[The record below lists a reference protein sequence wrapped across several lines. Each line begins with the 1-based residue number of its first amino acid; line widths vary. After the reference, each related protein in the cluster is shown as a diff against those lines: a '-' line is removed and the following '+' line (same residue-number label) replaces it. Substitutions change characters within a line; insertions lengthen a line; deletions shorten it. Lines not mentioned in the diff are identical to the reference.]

1 MAELIPRER
10 LQPSLLDRL
19 TDDEPS
25 KTRETISERVLTM
38 RQLRRSVLRDLAWL
52 LNTGNLS
59 SVSDM
64 SQHPCVARSVVNYGV
79 PDLTGRMVAGM
90 TPKSLEGLI
99 RQAIIDFEPRI
110 LPHSVRVR
118 AMVTP
123 GQMDRNAVSF
133 EIEGDLWGQPV
144 PVRLL
149 VQTEIDVETGHF
161 AMRDTVV
168 AD

>member
-19 TDDEPS
+19 TDDEPARRQES
-25 KTRETISERVLTM
+25 LQERVLTM

-52 LNTGNLS
+52 LNTGNLTAVNDLS
-59 SVSDM
+59 R
-64 SQHPCVARSVVNYGV
+64 HAFAARSVVNYGV
-79 PDLTGRMVAGM
+79 PDLTGRLVAGM

-110 LPHSVRVR
+110 LPHTVRVR
-118 AMVTP
+118 TVVTP
-123 GQMDRNAVSF
+123 EQMDRNAVSF

-149 VQTEIDVETGHF
+149 VQTEIDIETGHI
-161 AMRDTVV
+161 AMRDNVI